1 MKYVRIRS
9 INNLFTYLLL
19 LKCLSKSI
27 QIEMT
32 IFFISMN
39 KALICYFFAYHAGIV
54 LIKKISTYDALS
66 YNLKY
71 ESVLK
76 TTD

>member
-1 MKYVRIRS
+1 
-9 INNLFTYLLL
+9 
-19 LKCLSKSI
+19 
-27 QIEMT
+27 
-32 IFFISMN
+32 MN
-39 KALICYFFAYHAGIV
+39 KALICYFFAYHEHAGIV
-54 LIKKISTYDALS
+54 LIKKISTYDAIS

>member
-1 MKYVRIRS
+1 MKCVRIRS
-9 INNLFTYLLL
+9 INNLPTYLLL

-39 KALICYFFAYHAGIV
+39 KALICYFFAYHEHAGIV

-66 YNLKY
+66 H
-71 ESVLK
+71 
-76 TTD
+76 